1 VYDILK
7 QLMEKIMS
15 DIIVHIEKTQNL
27 LNKLKLK
34 LEKEL
39 RMCENDLVS
48 FEIRESLQKLE
59 RKEKRFNNI
68 KKNLVEKFNIKDS
81 DSLKRIYKY
90 LKRNLNE

>member
-1 VYDILK
+1 
-7 QLMEKIMS
+7 MS

>member
-1 VYDILK
+1 
-7 QLMEKIMS
+7 MS
-15 DIIVHIEKTQNL
+15 DIIIHIEKTKNL
-27 LNKLKLK
+27 LNKLKTR

-59 RKEKRFNNI
+59 RKEKRFNNLS
-68 KKNLVEKFNIKDS
+68 KKLLEKFNTKDS
-81 DSLKRIYKY
+81 ESLKRIYKY

>member
-1 VYDILK
+1 
-7 QLMEKIMS
+7 MS
-15 DIIVHIEKTQNL
+15 DIIIHIEKTKNL
-27 LNKLKLK
+27 LNKLKIR

-59 RKEKRFNNI
+59 RKEKRFNNLS
-68 KKNLVEKFNIKDS
+68 KKLLEKFNTKDS
-81 DSLKRIYKY
+81 ESLKRIYKY

>member
-1 VYDILK
+1 
-7 QLMEKIMS
+7 MS
-15 DIIVHIEKTQNL
+15 DIIIHIEKTQNL
-27 LNKLKLK
+27 LNKLKIR

-59 RKEKRFNNI
+59 RKEKRFNNL
-68 KKNLVEKFNIKDS
+68 KKKLLANFNTKDS

-90 LKRNLNE
+90 LKRNLNEWYRI

>member
-1 VYDILK
+1 
-7 QLMEKIMS
+7 MS

-48 FEIRESLQKLE
+48 YEIRESLQKLE

>member
-1 VYDILK
+1 
-7 QLMEKIMS
+7 MS

-27 LNKLKLK
+27 LNKLKLN

-39 RMCENDLVS
+39 RMSENDLVS

-59 RKEKRFNNI
+59 IKEKRFNNI

-90 LKRNLNE
+90 LKRNLNEWYRI

>member
-1 VYDILK
+1 
-7 QLMEKIMS
+7 MS

-27 LNKLKLK
+27 LNKLKLN

-39 RMCENDLVS
+39 RMSENDLVS

-59 RKEKRFNNI
+59 IKEKRFNNI